1 MADVNEQER
10 LLLQGRVKD
19 LAPIWGDDI
28 ERALVRTS
36 VTRLRGLVEE
46 LNVANQGGGIAVTYS
61 AEPDLKNYV
70 FCHRLTRVGDRGR
83 LEVSRSGGIYY
94 SDTMY
99 AADFAGFGD
108 EELQL
113 HLLRDTTG
121 ICAEKAYGNLLVC
134 SPDTTR
140 DTLRDT
146 LRDLLRG
153 FSRQRLAA
161 SGYGVRS
168 GGTRL
173 ERTAFYFGY
182 ASGVVA
188 STPSAFMPPTRRV
201 TALDYLQFSVDG
213 DGKPEAVRY
222 HYNGTG
228 RSDPIWPDRG
238 KQPYRIDGSNV
249 FIQSAFAFLEIQ
261 NAVVAEVREGR
272 SADDLWQRTRITA
285 PLGGKLPV
293 ANLGEVRVDR
303 RRSPKEQV
311 DVAFL
316 DSLATAVFSLAPRP

>member
-10 LLLQGRVKD
+10 IRLQRRVRE
-19 LAPIWGDDI
+19 LIPIVRDDI
-28 ERALVRTS
+28 EQALARAS

-46 LNVANQGGGIAVTYS
+46 LNVANQDGGIAVTYS
-61 AEPDLKNYV
+61 AEPDSKNYV
-70 FCHRLTRVGDRGR
+70 FCHRLTRVGDGGR

-140 DTLRDT
+140 DTLRDS
-146 LRDLLRG
+146 LRG

-168 GGTRL
+168 GGARL

-188 STPSAFMPPTRRV
+188 SAPSAFMPPTRRA
-201 TALDYLQFSVDG
+201 TALDYLQFSVGG

-249 FIQSAFAFLEIQ
+249 FIQSAFAFLEVQ

-272 SADDLWQRTRITA
+272 SADDLVRSTRVTA
-285 PLGGKLPV
+285 PLGGELPV
-293 ANLGEVRVDR
+293 KNLGEVRVDR

-311 DVAFL
+311 DIAFL
-316 DSLATAVFSLAPRP
+316 DRLATAIFSLAPRP